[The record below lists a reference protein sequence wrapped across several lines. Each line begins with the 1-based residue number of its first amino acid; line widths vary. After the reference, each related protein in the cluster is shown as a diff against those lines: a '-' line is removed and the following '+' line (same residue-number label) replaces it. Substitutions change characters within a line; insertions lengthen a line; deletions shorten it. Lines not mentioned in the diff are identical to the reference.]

1 MKPSRPSP
9 TRQRSKSKVSIDKK
23 QPICITIQLKGGSEP
38 VALSE
43 NFVKVLEKEY
53 AVKYLELM
61 HVAPTAK
68 NIQRLLKDVPLSVCE
83 IKAGWHGSGWLADVI
98 HIYPTKRNKG
108 QGVNLVQEGG
118 FAPETMTEEGKTMQ
132 RDDSGLSPAHF
143 KRQEATAK
151 SDEEGLS
158 ERHYL
163 ILDAD
168 AIKKRYLYPF
178 FVVGESAE
186 SVAIAE
192 QETAPTVRSLPGSTR
207 ELFDSKI
214 FQFPFDRI
222 TVPSAMIK
230 EVLQPITVRL
240 EAVMEDLR
248 YISAHFPLEDFQ
260 VAIES
265 QQKTIALEAALQT
278 ACSEKSA
285 RLLGLLAHFCY
296 FTVFGHI
303 QNVPLSP
310 QIQHQLFTQIILLF
324 HENENMAKGGRL
336 VLNLPMLLLILRIEI
351 EGVFKL
357 TYPRF
362 FEGKTQGEVALQ
374 KIQSVLT
381 TLLDPDYYYSRLSFL
396 ESGLDAVSLAAQ
408 ASKQMKGKYYSISA
422 LVKSLFPNPSHP
434 RTRALL
440 ARKDAL
446 EGRLDNLVKTGA
458 QIAGTMPLLEGRLNY
473 YQQSEPWKTAD
484 YLDVKSRA
492 QLFSVSYM

>member
-1 MKPSRPSP
+1 M
-9 TRQRSKSKVSIDKK
+9 
-23 QPICITIQLKGGSEP
+23 
-38 VALSE
+38 ALSE

-108 QGVNLVQEGG
+108 QGLNLVQDTG
-118 FAPETMTEEGKTMQ
+118 FAEPTTEEAKTLQ
-132 RDDSGLSPAHF
+132 RDDSGLNPSHF
-143 KRQEATAK
+143 KRHEATTK
-151 SDEEGLS
+151 PEDEVIN
-158 ERHYL
+158 ERQYL

-178 FVVGESAE
+178 FVVGDDPEAA
-186 SVAIAE
+186 AIAE
-192 QETAPTVRSLPGSTR
+192 QQEPTVPLRSSR
-207 ELFDSKI
+207 DSSDLFNSKI
-214 FQFPFDRI
+214 FQFPFERI
-222 TVPSAMIK
+222 TVPSLIIK
-230 EVLQPITVRL
+230 EVLQPLTVSL
-240 EAVMEDLR
+240 ETIMEDLK
-248 YISAHFPLEDFQ
+248 YISSHFPLEDFQ

-265 QQKTIALEAALQT
+265 QQKTIALEAALQS

-324 HENENMAKGGRL
+324 HENEEMAKGGRL
-336 VLNLPMLLLILRIEI
+336 VLNLPMLLLILRLEI
-351 EGVFKL
+351 EGIFKM
-357 TYPRF
+357 TYPKF
-362 FEGKTQGEVALQ
+362 FETKSHSDVALQ
-374 KIQSVLT
+374 KIQTVIT

-396 ESGLDAVSLAAQ
+396 ESGLDAVSLSGQ
-408 ASKQMKGKYYSISA
+408 AGKQRKGKYYSISA

-473 YQQSEPWKTAD
+473 YQQSEPWKTTD
-484 YLDVKSRA
+484 YLDAKSRA
-492 QLFSVSYM
+492 QLFTVSVT